1 MKRALILVL
10 LLTAAPVSA
19 DPAPAPAKPAIGH
32 SNEPINVSADNFVAE
47 KEPVKSG
54 PGVINGTYTGNVIV
68 TQGDMRLRADTV
80 RLLIVGGHADRA
92 FANGHIVIDSPNSGT
107 ATGESGVYEVGP
119 RIATL
124 TGHVVLTKEKNV
136 MRGQQLTVNLVTGVA
151 RLGGGGGV
159 AGTQGGG
166 RVQGVFTPPPQ
177 GGGK

>member
-1 MKRALILVL
+1 MRRALLLFVL
-10 LLTAAPVSA
+10 LAAAPAWA
-19 DPAPAPAKPAIGH
+19 DPVPSPLRRN
-32 SNEPINVSADNFVAE
+32 SNEPINVSADNFIAE
-47 KEPVKSG
+47 KAPVKSG
-54 PGVINGTYTGNVIV
+54 PGVINGTYSGNVII

-80 RLLIVGGHADRA
+80 RLLIVGGHAEKA

-136 MRGQQLTVNLVTGVA
+136 MRGQQLTVDLVTGIA
-151 RLGGGGGV
+151 KLGGGV
-159 AGTQGGG
+159 SGTHGG

-177 GGGK
+177 SGGK

>member
-1 MKRALILVL
+1 VRRAFLLIAL
-10 LLTAAPVSA
+10 LAAAPAWA
-19 DPAPAPAKPAIGH
+19 DPVPSPLRRN
-32 SNEPINVSADNFVAE
+32 SNEPINVSADNFIAE
-47 KEPVKSG
+47 KAPVKSG
-54 PGVINGTYTGNVIV
+54 PGVINGTYSGNVIV

-80 RLLIVGGHADRA
+80 RLLIVGGHAEKA

-136 MRGQQLTVNLVTGVA
+136 MRGQQLTVDLVTGVA
-151 RLGGGGGV
+151 KLGGGV
-159 AGTQGGG
+159 AGTHGG

-177 GGGK
+177 SGGK

>member
-1 MKRALILVL
+1 VRRALLLFVL
-10 LLTAAPVSA
+10 LAAAPAWA
-19 DPAPAPAKPAIGH
+19 DPVPSPLRRN
-32 SNEPINVSADNFVAE
+32 SNEPINVSADNFIAE
-47 KEPVKSG
+47 KAPVKSG
-54 PGVINGTYTGNVIV
+54 PGVINGTYSGNVII

-80 RLLIVGGHADRA
+80 RLLIVGGHAEKA

-136 MRGQQLTVNLVTGVA
+136 MRGQQLTVDLVTGIA
-151 RLGGGGGV
+151 KLGGGV
-159 AGTQGGG
+159 SGTHGG

-177 GGGK
+177 SGGK

>member
-1 MKRALILVL
+1 MRRAFLLIAL
-10 LLTAAPVSA
+10 LAAAPAWA
-19 DPAPAPAKPAIGH
+19 DPVPSPLRRN
-32 SNEPINVSADNFVAE
+32 SNEPINVSADNFIAE
-47 KEPVKSG
+47 KAPVKSG
-54 PGVINGTYTGNVIV
+54 PGVINGTYSGNVIV

-80 RLLIVGGHADRA
+80 RLLIVGGHAEKA

-136 MRGQQLTVNLVTGVA
+136 MRGQQLTVDLVTGVA
-151 RLGGGGGV
+151 KLGGGV
-159 AGTQGGG
+159 AGTHGG

-177 GGGK
+177 SGGK